1 MTSHQHQ
8 EAPWRV
14 RVDDAEGHVRGAGV
28 LLGERYVLTCA
39 HVVEKAGAG
48 PRGPLDHVRV
58 HSTECDPPW
67 TAEARLVPDTWAYT
81 SGTPR
86 GDVALLELDAPPT
99 CDIRARLWK
108 APISGG
114 AVRVYGFPRV
124 EPKGVWADAELAG
137 SAGPERGQLKKLDAI
152 GPWIVPGYSGAGV
165 MAKNGEFTGSVVGI
179 AVADHIADDAR
190 AAWMMPTEKI
200 LSYLPRLEQFADG
213 ASTIV
218 IPENG
223 HGTGIDAGGPLAG
236 PLRLALTRQL
246 RRLLTEDT
254 WAGTVAVGT
263 GRASGAGSSWLARL
277 ARTSDPGGP
286 SRAGRNDGKDAH
298 GDTDLALGSIDA
310 AYDARGRTTREVCR
324 YLTQRFGLP
333 DGDGPEAVEGLVR
346 ALLRRTPPACLI
358 VDGVDRAHDPGALV
372 AQLGAPLARRAQ
384 LRGLRVVLGF
394 DGEPPAELPYDVW
407 LDPAPLPPTAPV
419 GTLAAAAV
427 EEAVAD
433 LSWAEGEALEAYRT
447 VATRFLAPSRLPR
460 AQAPRLAVRL
470 AVAGSPQGDAGELAA
485 VAQHARAART
495 PVRTYVEEV
504 RRMEAERQDLDARLE
519 LHRVYAARKVGAEDL
534 ELGELY
540 AHAARA
546 LKQVPVDLAAA
557 RRRVPRYVAAVNTRI
572 AAGPTPS
579 DAVGED

>member
-14 RVDDAEGHVRGAGV
+14 RVDDAEGTVRGAGV

-58 HSTECDPPW
+58 CSTECDPPW
-67 TAEARLVPDTWAYT
+67 TAEARLVPGTWAYT
-81 SGTPR
+81 SGTFSR
-86 GDVALLELDAPPT
+86 GDVALLELDAPPG

-124 EPKGVWADAELAG
+124 EPRGVWADAELAG

-165 MAKNGEFTGSVVGI
+165 MAKNGEFAGSVVGI
-179 AVADHIADDAR
+179 AVADHIAGDAR
-190 AAWMMPTEKI
+190 AAWMMPAEKI
-200 LSYLPRLEQFADG
+200 LSYLPLLEQFTDG

-223 HGTGIDAGGPLAG
+223 NGTGVDAGGPLAG

-246 RRLLTEDT
+246 RRLLTDDA
-254 WAGTVAVGT
+254 WAGTVVVST
-263 GRASGAGSSWLARL
+263 GRASGVGSSWLARL

-286 SRAGRNDGKDAH
+286 SRAGSGAH
-298 GDTDLALGSIDA
+298 GDTDLAHGSIDA
-310 AYDARGRTTREVCR
+310 AYDARGSTTREVCR

-333 DGDGPEAVEGLVR
+333 DGDGPEAVEELVH
-346 ALLRRTPPACLI
+346 ALLRRKPPACLI
-358 VDGVDRAHDPGALV
+358 VDGVDRAQDPGALV
-372 AQLGAPLARRAQ
+372 AQLCAPLARRAQ

-394 DGEPPAELPYDVW
+394 DGVPPAELPYDVW
-407 LDPAPLPPTAPV
+407 LDPAPLPPAAPD
-419 GTLAAAAV
+419 GAPAAAAV

-433 LSWAEGEALEAYRT
+433 LSRSEGEALAAYRT
-447 VATRFLAPSRLPR
+447 VATRFLAPPRLPR
-460 AQAPRLAVRL
+460 ARAPRLAVRL
-470 AVAGSPQGDAGELAA
+470 AVAGSPRGDAGELAA
-485 VAQHARAART
+485 VAEHARDART
-495 PVRTYVEEV
+495 PLRTYVEEV

-519 LHRVYAARKVGAEDL
+519 LHRVYAARNVGAEDL

-557 RRRVPRYVAAVNTRI
+557 GRRVPRYVAAVNTRI
-572 AAGPTPS
+572 AAGRTPS
-579 DAVGED
+579 DAVGEE